1 MSFGVLSSTA
11 AAAQSPLAQLQTQL
25 LHAFDHAS
33 TGKRIN
39 SAADDPSG
47 LAISETISS
56 QANAFDAASR
66 NVADANNAL
75 TVADGALQTTSDT
88 LGALSTIA
96 VAAANDFLSA
106 GDRANLQTVANQLV
120 SQVNTDAANA
130 NFNGTPLL
138 NGQFAGPTPA
148 VPASSAVTANAALSS
163 GGNLVQAVSTSPGA
177 QAGTIAVSVVN
188 TGAGA
193 AVQTSFTD
201 SATGQTTVQNTLVA
215 PGGSVTVNGTT
226 LAIGSFVGGDVSD
239 TATVQVTGAQAAGTA
254 ASLNVQSGANEGATT
269 NFTLPNGATGALFIS
284 NIDLSSSATATNA
297 QGQINSAIDAVNNT
311 RAQLGAQIVGA
322 EQQLNDNNTANTNL
336 VAAAS
341 NITDQNTAAISTE
354 LTKLRIQ
361 QQISIATLAQA
372 NDQFGFLNRFFN
384 TGA

>member
-1 MSFGVLSSTA
+1 V
-11 AAAQSPLAQLQTQL
+11 
-25 LHAFDHAS
+25 
-33 TGKRIN
+33 
-39 SAADDPSG
+39 
-47 LAISETISS
+47 
-56 QANAFDAASR
+56 
-66 NVADANNAL
+66 
-75 TVADGALQTTSDT
+75 
-88 LGALSTIA
+88 
-96 VAAANDFLSA
+96 
-106 GDRANLQTVANQLV
+106 
-120 SQVNTDAANA
+120 
-130 NFNGTPLL
+130 
-138 NGQFAGPTPA
+138 
-148 VPASSAVTANAALSS
+148 VTANAALSS
-163 GGNLVQAVSTSPGA
+163 GGNLVQAVSTSPNA

-188 TGAGA
+188 TGAGT
-193 AVQTSFTD
+193 AVQTAFTD
-201 SATGQTTVQNTLVA
+201 STTGQTTVQNTLVA

-226 LAIGSFVGGDVSD
+226 LAIGSFTSGDVSD

-284 NIDLSSSATATNA
+284 NIDLSSSASATNA

-361 QQISIATLAQA
+361 QQISIATLANA